1 MIDHLRDEGLGVDPV
16 CRVLELSASTYFAR
30 KSRPKSLRRLRDEE
44 LKPLVTAV
52 WEDSGRTYGARR
64 ITRALVRAGHQV
76 ARCTVER
83 LMRELGIEGVIRGQ
97 RRRTTIA
104 EPSAPRPPDLVNR
117 RFTAQRPNQ
126 LWLADLTYIRTWSG
140 WVYVAFVLDVFSRL
154 LVGWQLAGH
163 LRTDLPLDALEMA
176 IWRRELRGGEL
187 VHHSDAGCQYTS
199 FRYTSRLT
207 QVGVMPSI
215 GSVADSYDNAMAE
228 SLIGTFK
235 AELIDRQ
242 SWRHRDEVEFAVLEW
257 VAWYN
262 TRRLH
267 SSIGDIPPAE
277 FEANYHAST
286 DTLQPTGAT

>member
-1 MIDHLRDEGLGVDPV
+1 V
-16 CRVLELSASTYFAR
+16 
-30 KSRPKSLRRLRDEE
+30 LRR
-44 LKPLVTAV
+44 PL
-52 WEDSGRTYGARR
+52 E
-64 ITRALVRAGHQV
+64 AG
-76 ARCTVER
+76 
-83 LMRELGIEGVIRGQ
+83 
-97 RRRTTIA
+97 
-104 EPSAPRPPDLVNR
+104 
-117 RFTAQRPNQ
+117 
-126 LWLADLTYIRTWSG
+126 
-140 WVYVAFVLDVFSRL
+140 
-154 LVGWQLAGH
+154 
-163 LRTDLPLDALEMA
+163 
-176 IWRRELRGGEL
+176 
-187 VHHSDAGCQYTS
+187 QYTS

-207 QVGVMPSI
+207 EVGVMPSI

>member
-1 MIDHLRDEGLGVDPV
+1 MIDAHKDRFGVEPI
-16 CRVLELSASTYFAR
+16 CRVLEVPTSTYYAHRRRPPSTRAETDAALLAR
-30 KSRPKSLRRLRDEE
+30 IRQ
-44 LKPLVTAV
+44 VHQANYGV
-52 WEDSGRTYGARR
+52 YGARR
-64 ITRALVRAGHQV
+64 VWKQLGRDGLRV

-83 LMRELGIEGVIRGQ
+83 LMRADGLAGVRRGHK
-97 RRRTTIA
+97 RRTTTP
-104 EPSAPRPPDLVNR
+104 EPAAPRPPDLVQR
-117 RFTAQRPNQ
+117 QFTASRPNQ
-126 LWLADLTYIRTWSG
+126 LWVADLTYVRTWEG
-140 WVYVAFVLDVFSRL
+140 WLYVAFILDVFSRL
-154 LVGWQLAGH
+154 LVGWQLASH
-163 LRTDLPLDALEMA
+163 QRTDLPLDALEMA
-176 IWRRELRGGEL
+176 IWRRQLHGGEL

-199 FRYTSRLT
+199 FRYTSRLAE
-207 QVGVMPSI
+207 VGVMPSI

-235 AELIDRQ
+235 AELIDRR

-277 FEANYHAST
+277 FEANYYAST